1 MKNNKKHIPLTPKR
15 KQNLIDQIFQL
26 TLKLGW
32 TIAIAEEDHKKDLQ
46 GFSIG
51 TQTFLDKLLEVEE

>member
-1 MKNNKKHIPLTPKR
+1 MKNNRKHIPLTPKR

-32 TIAIAEEDHKKDLQ
+32 TIAIAEEDHGKDLQ

-51 TQTFLDKLLEVEE
+51 TQKFLDELLDIEK